1 MRLATILLL
10 ISAAFAQADR
20 SLFDY
25 DREAPLDIR
34 VQESSWAHAYAVKNG
49 QLDVRGSKA
58 TEIRQISFASPLG
71 GRVLATLIIPHHPE
85 MERPA
90 AAVVYAHWMMQ
101 GAPNANRTEFL
112 DESLEMAKHG
122 VVSLLI
128 EAPMNRKD
136 KREFKMPEQQGEA
149 SLFYSRQMVVDIRRG
164 LDLLTRLPEVDPTR
178 VAVVGHSFG
187 ATATAIVSGIDPR
200 PSAYVILAVA
210 LDQEHFL
217 RHSTAPA
224 ISGLRASIPK
234 ADFEEYIRM
243 AAPQNAA
250 NYIAHAAPA
259 AVLLQYAEA
268 DDYATVEDAQRS
280 LAVASEPKELKL
292 YPGGHELTPE
302 ARKDRVAWL
311 LKLLGK

>member
-1 MRLATILLL
+1 MIARALIALFLLAT
-10 ISAAFAQADR
+10 SAFAQADR

-25 DREAPLDIR
+25 DREAPLD
-34 VQESSWAHAYAVKNG
+34 VQTVSVEKRGHAEVRDISYASAV
-49 QLDVRGSKA
+49 V
-58 TEIRQISFASPLG
+58 
-71 GRVLATLIIPHHPE
+71 GRVPAYLVVPTTAGPH
-85 MERPA
+85 A
-90 AAVVYAHWMMQ
+90 AIVYAHWMME

-112 DESLEMAKHG
+112 DEALEMAKHG

-128 EAPMNRKD
+128 ESPMNRKD
-136 KREFKMPEQQGEA
+136 RREFPPEQRGAA

-164 LDLLTRLPEVDPTR
+164 LDLLVHMSDVDTGR
-178 VAVVGHSFG
+178 IAVVGHSFG
-187 ATATAIVSGIDPR
+187 ATAAAITAGVDAR
-200 PSAYVILAVA
+200 PSAYVIMAVA

-224 ISGLRASIPK
+224 ISGLRASVPK
-234 ADFEEYIRM
+234 ADFEEYMRM

-250 NYIAHAAPA
+250 HYIAHAAPA

-268 DDYATVEDAQRS
+268 DEYATVEDAQRS
-280 LAVASEPKELKL
+280 LAVASEPKELKM

-311 LKLLGK
+311 LKQFREAE